1 MATVEFNTRIK
12 NKRDT
17 NENWSNNNPI
27 LLNGEVIIV
36 DMSNNEIRLKV
47 GNGIDNYNSLPFIV
61 SLPVVTEEDNGKL
74 LQVVN
79 GTWSTVSILN
89 ADEIAY

>member
-17 NENWSNNNPI
+17 NENWSNNNPV

-36 DMSNNEIRLKV
+36 DMSNNEILLKV